1 MNSTLEQKY
10 QRLQTLIGAYDSAI
24 VAFSGGIDSSLVA
37 YVAGQVLGARAL
49 AVTSGSASLK
59 RTDLALSRKLSD
71 DWGIQHQVIVT
82 DELSKA
88 DYRANPTNRH

>member
-10 QRLQTLIGAYDSAI
+10 QRLQRLIGAYDSAI

-37 YVAGQVLGARAL
+37 YVAGRVLGVRAL

-59 RTDLALSRKLSD
+59 RTDLALSKKLSD
-71 DWGIQHQVIVT
+71 DWYSASGYCH
-82 DELSKA
+82 
-88 DYRANPTNRH
+88 R